1 MSKGGR
7 PRRGEG
13 TVFQREDSQFWQVC
27 YRDQKGEIVRESTGA
42 TDRQEAERF
51 WRDRL
56 DARDEGRL
64 PTVLR
69 SNLLTFGQW
78 ADWFLER
85 RSKPPFRSEGNH
97 QQNLNA
103 MKFLRPVFGEV
114 ALSDLTAEAIEDY
127 LAERLR
133 SGGRVQTKFG
143 LQLRGTVKPATVH
156 REFRIL
162 SHILNVA
169 VKQKS
174 LSDNPCRAVE
184 FPVSV
189 AKSTRKPHYMSASE
203 QAKIE
208 FAAPNYLRNV
218 VVILAEMGLRYKKE
232 LLSMKKGQVH
242 LENGIVHIADS
253 KTVNGIGDMPMAT
266 AAREAFQRQIEETP
280 GSEYLF
286 PSPKR
291 TASKP
296 YLTNLRKAWAVTLK
310 KAGLP
315 HFALYEVRHTFATR
329 LSAGGV
335 ADHVVTQ
342 MLRQGHAEVFK
353 LYSQAKLGMMREA
366 LAKLDRQVKRTSG
379 LGVLTRSGPI
389 DRVFA
394 RFSYGRRKSRR
405 SPKGGNA
412 AIKGLS

>member
-7 PRRGEG
+7 PRRIEG
-13 TVFQREDSQFWQVC
+13 AVFQREDSQFWQVS

-51 WRDRL
+51 LRDRL

-64 PTVLR
+64 STVLR
-69 SNLLTFGQW
+69 SKLLTFGQW

-133 SGGRVQTKFG
+133 SGRRVRTKFG
-143 LQLRGTVKPATVH
+143 LQLRGTMKPATVH
-156 REFRIL
+156 QEFRIL
-162 SHILNVA
+162 SHMLNVA
-169 VKQKS
+169 VKQKR

-189 AKSTRKPHYMSASE
+189 AKSTRKPHYMAASE

-218 VVILAEMGLRYKKE
+218 VVIIAEMGLRYKKE
-232 LLSMKKGQVH
+232 LLSMKKEQVD

-253 KTVNGIGDMPMAT
+253 KTVNGIGDMPMT
-266 AAREAFQRQIEETP
+266 PDARDAFLRQIEETP
-280 GSEYLF
+280 GCEYLF

-296 YLTNLRKAWAVTLK
+296 YLTNLRKAWEITLK

-342 MLRQGHAEVFK
+342 MLRQGDAEVFK

-366 LAKLDRQVKRTSG
+366 LAKLDRQANERPGSSHTE
-379 LGVLTRSGPI
+379 RP
-389 DRVFA
+389 
-394 RFSYGRRKSRR
+394 
-405 SPKGGNA
+405 N
-412 AIKGLS
+412 

>member
-7 PRRGEG
+7 PRRIEG
-13 TVFQREDSQFWQVC
+13 AVFQREDSQFWQVS

-51 WRDRL
+51 LRDRL

-64 PTVLR
+64 STVLR
-69 SNLLTFGQW
+69 SKLLTFGQW

-133 SGGRVQTKFG
+133 SGRRVRTKFG

-156 REFRIL
+156 QEFRIL
-162 SHILNVA
+162 SHMLNVA
-169 VKQKS
+169 VKQKR

-189 AKSTRKPHYMSASE
+189 AKSTRKPHYMAASE

-218 VVILAEMGLRYKKE
+218 VVIIAEMGLRYKKE
-232 LLSMKKGQVH
+232 LLSMKKEQVD

-253 KTVNGIGDMPMAT
+253 KTVNGIGDMPMT
-266 AAREAFQRQIEETP
+266 PDARDAFLRQIEETP
-280 GSEYLF
+280 GCEYLF

-296 YLTNLRKAWAVTLK
+296 YLTNLRKAWEITLK

-342 MLRQGHAEVFK
+342 MLRQGDAEVFK

-366 LAKLDRQVKRTSG
+366 LAKLDRQANERPGSSHTE
-379 LGVLTRSGPI
+379 RP
-389 DRVFA
+389 
-394 RFSYGRRKSRR
+394 
-405 SPKGGNA
+405 N
-412 AIKGLS
+412 

>member
-1 MSKGGR
+1 MSKRGR
-7 PRRGEG
+7 PRQGNG
-13 TVFQREDSQFWQVC
+13 AVYQRDDSQFWQVW

-51 WRDRL
+51 LRDRL

-64 PTVLR
+64 PTVL
-69 SNLLTFGQW
+69 SSKQLTFGQW

-103 MKFLRPVFGEV
+103 MKFLRPVFGDV

-133 SGGRVQTKFG
+133 SGRRVHTKFG

-156 REFRIL
+156 QEFRIL

-169 VKQKS
+169 VKQKR

-208 FAAPNYLRNV
+208 LAAPNYVRNI
-218 VVILAEMGLRYKKE
+218 VVIVSETGLRYKKE
-232 LLSMKKGQVH
+232 LLPMKKGQID

-253 KTVNGIGDMPMAT
+253 KTVNGIGDMPMT
-266 AAREAFQRQIEETP
+266 SDARDAFRRQIEETP

-296 YLTNLRKAWAVTLK
+296 HITNLRKAWAVTLK
-310 KAGLP
+310 KASVP
-315 HFALYEVRHTFATR
+315 YFAPYEMRHTFATR

-335 ADHVVTQ
+335 ADHMVTQ
-342 MLRQGHAEVFK
+342 MLRQGDAEVFK

-366 LAKLDRQVKRTSG
+366 LAKLDRQANER
-379 LGVLTRSGPI
+379 P
-389 DRVFA
+389 
-394 RFSYGRRKSRR
+394 
-405 SPKGGNA
+405 GN
-412 AIKGLS
+412 LFTERPS

>member
-1 MSKGGR
+1 MSKRGR
-7 PRRGEG
+7 PRQRDGA
-13 TVFQREDSQFWQVC
+13 VYQREDSKFWQVW

-42 TDRQEAERF
+42 ADRQEAERF
-51 WRDRL
+51 LRDRL

-69 SNLLTFGQW
+69 SKQLTFGQW

-133 SGGRVQTKFG
+133 SGRRVQTKFG

-156 REFRIL
+156 QEFRIL
-162 SHILNVA
+162 SHMLNVA
-169 VKQKS
+169 VKQKM
-174 LSDNPCRAVE
+174 LPDNPCRAVE

-189 AKSTRKPHYMSASE
+189 AKSTRKPHYMLASE
-203 QAKIE
+203 QEKIE
-208 FAAPNYLRNV
+208 SAAPYYLRNV

-232 LLSMKKGQVH
+232 LLSMKKGQVD

-253 KTVNGIGDMPMAT
+253 KTVNGIGDMPMT
-266 AAREAFQRQIEETP
+266 PDAREAFQRQIEETP
-280 GSEYLF
+280 GTEYLF

-291 TASKP
+291 NASKP

-310 KAGLP
+310 KAGVAY
-315 HFALYEVRHTFATR
+315 FALYEVRHTFATR

-335 ADHVVTQ
+335 ADHMVTQ
-342 MLRQGHAEVFK
+342 MLRQGDAEVFK

-366 LAKLDRQVKRTSG
+366 LAKLDRQANER
-379 LGVLTRSGPI
+379 P
-389 DRVFA
+389 
-394 RFSYGRRKSRR
+394 
-405 SPKGGNA
+405 GN
-412 AIKGLS
+412 